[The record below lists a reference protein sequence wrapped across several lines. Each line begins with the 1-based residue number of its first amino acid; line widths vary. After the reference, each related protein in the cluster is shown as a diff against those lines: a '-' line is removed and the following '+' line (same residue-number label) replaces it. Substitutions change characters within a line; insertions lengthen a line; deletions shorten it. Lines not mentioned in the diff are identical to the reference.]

1 MTRLKVGFLLAALAF
16 APYSTSLHAQQS
28 SEDDSTARIAEL
40 EAQVDKLGS
49 DYQQLLEILKNLEA
63 DAALRRDTL
72 PEDEFYIPRGGAG
85 YGPSGGG
92 PGTMV
97 DAYSFGVG
105 DLRRL
110 AEKTYIGGYID
121 IEYANPTGSGT
132 ASREFDQHRFVP
144 FIYSDINE
152 SIKVAAEIE
161 VEHGHELEVEFAQ
174 MDFLINQYAN
184 LRAGIQLL
192 PLGKF
197 NMVHDSPLQELT
209 YRPMVDTY
217 IIPTTLRDAGL
228 GMWGD
233 VTETISYHATVT
245 NGFRGLTTSGTN
257 EITREKGLRNAA
269 PYKNKIGKPFENFNN
284 AFAYT
289 GRLQWTPIL
298 GLETGISG
306 LLNKY
311 DEKADNNLKIWALD
325 ATLQGQAV
333 PGMPDNMEL
342 LYEGAWA
349 DIQRNRFAHN
359 SGVAGDMNGHY
370 VQANVHFVP
379 NFIADSIGDNGFVED
394 GAHFTFVTRYGMVDL
409 DDYVRRRTTLGLNY
423 RPNESDTV
431 IKFDYLFNGDNGPL
445 SGDNDDNIWAM
456 SFASYF

>member
-1 MTRLKVGFLLAALAF
+1 MPRRAATLLLPILALLLCTPNLLAQEA
-16 APYSTSLHAQQS
+16 
-28 SEDDSTARIAEL
+28 SEDEDSQRIAEL
-40 EAQVDKLGS
+40 ESQVEKLDA
-49 DYQQLLEILKNLEA
+49 DYQRLLKLIQNLEA
-63 DAALRRDTL
+63 DAKLRRSTV
-72 PEDEFYIPRGGAG
+72 PEDEFYIPREAAG
-85 YGPSGGG
+85 YGASSGRPGG
-92 PGTMV
+92 MA

-105 DLRRL
+105 DLRKL

-121 IEYANPTGSGT
+121 IEYSNPTGSGT
-132 ASREFDQHRFVP
+132 GSREFDQHRFVP

-174 MDFLINQYAN
+174 MDFLINKYAN

-197 NMVHDSPLQELT
+197 NQVHDSPIQELT

-217 IIPTTLRDAGL
+217 IIPTTLRDSGL
-228 GMWGD
+228 GVWGELS
-233 VTETISYHATVT
+233 ETLSYHTTIT
-245 NGFRGLTTSGTN
+245 NGFRGLQTNGTN
-257 EITREKGLRNAA
+257 EITQEKGLRNAA
-269 PYKNKIGKPFENFNN
+269 PYKDKIGKPFENFNN

-311 DEKADNNLKIWALD
+311 DEKADNQLKIWALD
-325 ATLQGQAV
+325 ATVQGQAI
-333 PGMPDNMEL
+333 PGMPDNMEI

-349 DIQRNRFAHN
+349 DIQRDRFAHN
-359 SGVAGDMNGHY
+359 SGVAGDMSGHY
-370 VQANVHFVP
+370 IQTNLHFVP
-379 NFIADSIGDNGFVED
+379 DFIADSIGDNGFVED
-394 GAHFTFVTRYGMVDL
+394 GAHFTFVTRYGIVDL

-431 IKFDYLFNGDNGPL
+431 VKFDYLFNRDHGPL
-445 SGDNDDNIWAM
+445 SGDNDDNIWAL